1 MTIETKQDGQTRVRL
16 GPVEMWVVGVCAA
29 AVIGLGFWTVVKLQD
44 ISERV
49 SRIEG
54 RIEYMNGDSR

>member
-1 MTIETKQDGQTRVRL
+1 MTIETNQNGQTRVRL
-16 GPVEMWVVGVCAA
+16 GPVEMWIVGVCAG
-29 AVIGLGFWTVVKLQD
+29 AVIGLGLWSVMKLQD

-54 RIEYMNGDSR
+54 RMEHMEDRR